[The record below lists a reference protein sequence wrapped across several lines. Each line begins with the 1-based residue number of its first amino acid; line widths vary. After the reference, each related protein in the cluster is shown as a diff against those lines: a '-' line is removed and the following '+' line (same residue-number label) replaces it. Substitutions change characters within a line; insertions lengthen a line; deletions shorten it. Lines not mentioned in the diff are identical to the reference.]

1 MQNRIDIKGFLVD
14 CYNDLCQE
22 EFPKD
27 AGSKQRRSHSIHPTR
42 DATDV
47 RHSWREFLFNSAS
60 NMKEKNQNKYLV
72 RTKSSIQHWPVDTLR

>member
-1 MQNRIDIKGFLVD
+1 MQNCFAIKGSLVD

-22 EFPKD
+22 KFPKERWF
-27 AGSKQRRSHSIHPTR
+27 QRRSHSIHPTR

-47 RHSWREFLFNSAS
+47 RHSWSEFSLNSAS

-72 RTKSSIQHWPVDTLR
+72 RTKSSIQHWLADTLR